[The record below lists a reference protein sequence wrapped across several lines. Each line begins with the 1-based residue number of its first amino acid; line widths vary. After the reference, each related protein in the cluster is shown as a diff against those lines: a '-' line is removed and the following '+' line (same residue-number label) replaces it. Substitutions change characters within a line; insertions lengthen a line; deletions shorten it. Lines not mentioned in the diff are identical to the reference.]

1 MAKGQEGD
9 SVPFPL
15 DRPRVPVLPRLM
27 STPPLTGL
35 RVVDLSRLVAG
46 NIVTHKLADF
56 GADVIKVEKPG
67 RGDDLRH
74 WRVEGVETFWKAYCR
89 NKRSLAL
96 DMRAPEGM
104 EVLKKLID
112 SADVLVENF
121 RPGTLE
127 KMGLAPET
135 LHDTNPGLIVTRISG
150 WGQDGAYRDRP
161 GFGSLV
167 EALSGFAA
175 MNGFEDRPPVLPP
188 MALADMI
195 AGESGASAVLMALRA
210 RDRDGKGQVIDL
222 SLFEP
227 IFATLGPQIAN
238 WRLTG
243 RVQKR
248 LGSMVEV
255 AAPRNIYETKDGG
268 FIALSAST
276 QPTAERVF
284 QVIGRPE
291 LIDDPRFRT
300 NSDRV
305 RNIEACDKV
314 VADFVATRN
323 RDEALAIFTEA
334 GVTAGMVADA
344 SDLDGHPYIESRA
357 LVVEMPDD
365 DVGEIPMHGVSPRLS
380 ETPGEIRHVGPRLG
394 EHSEAVLSELGYS
407 EDEIA
412 ALRRGAVV
420 EGA

>member
-1 MAKGQEGD
+1 
-9 SVPFPL
+9 
-15 DRPRVPVLPRLM
+15 M

-89 NKRSLAL
+89 NKRSIAL
-96 DMRAPEGM
+96 DIRSPAGM
-104 EVLKKLID
+104 EVLRRLID

-127 KMGLAPET
+127 DMGLGPKT
-135 LHDTNPGLIVTRISG
+135 LHATNPGLIVLRISG

-167 EALSGFAA
+167 EAMSGFAA
-175 MNGFEDRPPVLPP
+175 MNGFADRPPVLPP
-188 MALADMI
+188 IALADMI
-195 AGESGASAVLMALRA
+195 AGESGATAVLLALRA
-210 RDRDGKGQVIDL
+210 RDRDGGGQVLDV
-222 SLFEP
+222 SLVEP
-227 IFATLGPQIAN
+227 IFAALGPQIAN
-238 WRLTG
+238 YRLTG

-255 AAPRNIYETKDGG
+255 AAPRNIYETRDGG
-268 FIALSAST
+268 YIALSAST
-276 QPTAERVF
+276 QATAERVF
-284 QVIGRPE
+284 RVIGRPE
-291 LIDDPRFRT
+291 LIDDPRFKT

-314 VADFVATRN
+314 VADFMATRD
-323 RDEALAIFTEA
+323 RDDALRMLTDA
-334 GVTAGMVADA
+334 GVTAGLVADA
-344 SDLDGHPYIESRA
+344 SDLDGHPYIESRG
-357 LVVEMPDD
+357 LVVEADD
-365 DVGEIPMHGVSPRLS
+365 DDMGRFPMHGVSPRLS
-380 ETPGEIRHVGPRLG
+380 STPGEIRHVGPKLG
-394 EHSEAVLSELGYS
+394 EHSTAVLEDLDYGSE
-407 EDEIA
+407 EIA
-412 ALRRGAVV
+412 ALIDKGVV
-420 EGA
+420 ETSDQKTQ

>member
-15 DRPRVPVLPRLM
+15 DRPCVPVLPRLM

-96 DMRAPEGM
+96 DMRAPEGL

-175 MNGFEDRPPVLPP
+175 MNGFSDRPPVLPP

-195 AGESGASAVLMALRA
+195 AGESGASAVLLALRA

-255 AAPRNIYETKDGG
+255 AAPRNVYETKDGG

-276 QPTAERVF
+276 QATAERVF
-284 QVIGRPE
+284 RVIGRPE

-314 VADFVATRN
+314 VADFVATRT
-323 RDEALAIFTEA
+323 REEALDLFTKA

-357 LVVEMPDD
+357 LVVEMPDED
-365 DVGEIPMHGVSPRLS
+365 MGTVPMHAVSPRLS
-380 ETPGEIRHVGPRLG
+380 ETPGEIRHLGPRLG
-394 EHSEAVLSELGYS
+394 AHSGAVLRDLGYTA
-407 EDEIA
+407 EQIA
-412 ALRRGAVV
+412 ELRQASVI

>member
-1 MAKGQEGD
+1 MTSA
-9 SVPFPL
+9 
-15 DRPRVPVLPRLM
+15 
-27 STPPLTGL
+27 PPLSGL

-46 NIVTHKLADF
+46 NIITHKLADF

-74 WRVEGVETFWKAYCR
+74 WRVEGIETFWKAYCR
-89 NKRSLAL
+89 NKRSVAL
-96 DMRAPEGM
+96 DLRHDAGKATLE
-104 EVLKKLID
+104 KLIKT
-112 SADVLVENF
+112 ADVLVENF

-127 KMGLAPET
+127 KMGFAPDK
-135 LHDTNPGLIVTRISG
+135 LHETNPGLIVVRVSG

-167 EALSGFAA
+167 EAMSGFAA

-188 MALADMI
+188 IALADMI
-195 AGESGASAVLMALRA
+195 AGESGATAVLLALRA
-210 RDRDGKGQVIDL
+210 RDRDGKGQVIDV

-227 IFATLGPQIAN
+227 IFAALGPQIAN
-238 WRLTG
+238 RRLTG

-255 AAPRNIYETKDGG
+255 AAPRNIYQTKDGG

-276 QPTAERVF
+276 QATAERVF

-305 RNIEACDKV
+305 RNIEACDQV
-314 VADFVATRN
+314 VADFMETMDRN
-323 RDEALAIFTEA
+323 EALALMTDA
-334 GVTAGMVADA
+334 GVTAGIVADA
-344 SDLDGHPYIESRA
+344 ADLDGHAYIESRN
-357 LVVEMPDD
+357 LVVELPDTD
-365 DVGEIPMHGVSPRLS
+365 MGVFPMHGVSPRLS
-380 ETPGEIRHVGPRLG
+380 KTPGAIQHVGPQLG
-394 EHSEAVLSELGYS
+394 EHSEEVLKELGYS
-407 EDEIA
+407 QEDIA
-412 ALRRGAVV
+412 LLLDAAVLQSN
-420 EGA
+420 AKAPAP

>member
-1 MAKGQEGD
+1 
-9 SVPFPL
+9 
-15 DRPRVPVLPRLM
+15 M

-56 GADVIKVEKPG
+56 GADVVKVEKPG

-74 WRVEGVETFWKAYCR
+74 WKVEGVETFWRAYCR

-96 DMRAPEGM
+96 DMRHADGLT
-104 EVLKKLID
+104 VLKKLLET
-112 SADVLVENF
+112 ADVLVENF

-135 LHDTNPGLIVTRISG
+135 LHKTNPGLIITRITG

-161 GFGSLV
+161 GFGTLV

-175 MNGFEDRPPVLPP
+175 MNGFSDRPPILPP
-188 MALADMI
+188 IALADMI

-210 RDRDGKGQVIDL
+210 RDRDGIGQVIDV

-227 IFATLGPQIAN
+227 IFASLGPQIAN

-255 AAPRNIYETKDGG
+255 AAPRNIYQTRDDG

-276 QPTAERVF
+276 QATAERVF
-284 QVIGRPE
+284 RVIGRPE

-300 NSDRV
+300 N
-305 RNIEACDKV
+305 
-314 VADFVATRN
+314 
-323 RDEALAIFTEA
+323 
-334 GVTAGMVADA
+334 
-344 SDLDGHPYIESRA
+344 
-357 LVVEMPDD
+357 
-365 DVGEIPMHGVSPRLS
+365 
-380 ETPGEIRHVGPRLG
+380 
-394 EHSEAVLSELGYS
+394 
-407 EDEIA
+407 
-412 ALRRGAVV
+412 
-420 EGA
+420 

>member
-1 MAKGQEGD
+1 MSEQ
-9 SVPFPL
+9 PL
-15 DRPRVPVLPRLM
+15 SD
-27 STPPLTGL
+27 L
-35 RVVDLSRLVAG
+35 RIVDMSRLVAG

-96 DMRAPEGM
+96 DMRRPEGM
-104 EVLKKLID
+104 EVLRKLID

-127 KMGLAPET
+127 KMGLAPEI
-135 LHDTNPGLIVTRISG
+135 LHETNPGLIVMRISG

-175 MNGFEDRPPVLPP
+175 MNGFSDRPPVLPP

-195 AGESGASAVLMALRA
+195 AGDNGATAVLVALRA

-268 FIALSAST
+268 FVALSAST
-276 QPTAERVF
+276 QATAERVF
-284 QVIGRPE
+284 RVIGRPE
-291 LIDDPRFRT
+291 LIDDPRFKT

-305 RNIEACDKV
+305 KNIEECDRV
-314 VADFVATRN
+314 VADFVAAHDRETV
-323 RDEALAIFTEA
+323 LKVFTDA

-344 SDLDGHPYIESRA
+344 SDLDGHPYVESRD
-357 LVVEMPDD
+357 LVVEFPDAD
-365 DVGEIPMHGVSPRLS
+365 MGSIPMHGVSPRLS
-380 ETPGEIRHVGPRLG
+380 ETPGEIRHIGPKLG
-394 EHSEAVLSELGYS
+394 EHSEAVLGELGYGA
-407 EDEIA
+407 DEVAGLLGAAVIA
-412 ALRRGAVV
+412 KA
-420 EGA
+420 

>member
-1 MAKGQEGD
+1 MASD
-9 SVPFPL
+9 
-15 DRPRVPVLPRLM
+15 
-27 STPPLTGL
+27 PPLTGL

-89 NKRSLAL
+89 NKRSIAL
-96 DMRAPEGM
+96 DVRNNEGK
-104 EVLKKLID
+104 EVLHKLIN

-127 KMGLAPET
+127 KMGFAPGN
-135 LHDTNPGLIVTRISG
+135 LHKTNPGLIVVRISG

-167 EALSGFAA
+167 EAMSGFAA
-175 MNGFEDRPPVLPP
+175 MNGFSDRPPVLPP
-188 MALADMI
+188 IALADMI
-195 AGESGASAVLMALRA
+195 AGESGATAVLLALRA
-210 RDRDGKGQVIDL
+210 RDRNGKGQVVDV

-227 IFATLGPQIAN
+227 IFAALGPQVAN

-255 AAPRNIYETKDGG
+255 AAPRNIYGTRDGG
-268 FIALSAST
+268 YIALSAST
-276 QPTAERVF
+276 QATAERVF
-284 QVIGRPE
+284 KVIGRPE
-291 LIDDPRFRT
+291 LINDPRFRT

-305 RNIEACDKV
+305 ANIDACDQI
-314 VADFVATRN
+314 VADFMATLD
-323 RDEALAIFTEA
+323 RDEALTLMTDA
-334 GVTAGMVADA
+334 GVTAGIVASA
-344 SDLDGHPYIESRA
+344 ANLDGHPYIESRA
-357 LVVEMPDD
+357 LIIEHPDD
-365 DVGEIPMHGVSPRLS
+365 DMDVFPMHGISPRLS
-380 ETPGEIRHVGPRLG
+380 ETPGKIKHVGPRLG
-394 EHSEAVLSELGYS
+394 EHSGEVLSELGFS
-407 EDEIA
+407 DKEIA
-412 ALRRGAVV
+412 SLNDTAVV
-420 EGA
+420 ETNPKDKPR

>member
-1 MAKGQEGD
+1 MIFHG
-9 SVPFPL
+9 L
-15 DRPRVPVLPRLM
+15 DAPPPTILPPSM

-35 RVVDLSRLVAG
+35 RVIDLSRLVAG
-46 NIVTHKLADF
+46 NIVSHKLADF

-67 RGDDLRH
+67 RGDDLRN
-74 WRVEGVETFWKAYCR
+74 WKVEGVETFWKAYCR

-96 DMRAPEGM
+96 DMRHPDGLK
-104 EVLKKLID
+104 VLKKLLNT
-112 SADVLVENF
+112 ADVLIENF

-127 KMGLAPET
+127 NMGLAPET
-135 LHDTNPGLIVTRISG
+135 LHKTNPGLIVTRITG

-161 GFGSLV
+161 GFGTLV

-175 MNGFEDRPPVLPP
+175 MNGFSDRPPVLPP
-188 MALADMI
+188 IALADMI
-195 AGESGASAVLMALRA
+195 AGESGASGVLMALRA
-210 RDRDGKGQVIDL
+210 RDRDGIGQVIDV

-255 AAPRNIYETKDGG
+255 AAPRNIYQTKDGG

-276 QPTAERVF
+276 QATAERVF
-284 QVIGRPE
+284 RVIGRPE

-305 RNIEACDKV
+305 NNIEACDQV
-314 VADFVATRN
+314 VADFVATHN
-323 RDEALAIFTEA
+323 RDEVLDLFTNA

-344 SDLDGHPYIESRA
+344 ADLDAHPYMASRD
-357 LVVEMPDD
+357 LTVDWPDD
-365 DVGEIPMHGVSPRLS
+365 DMGHMPMHNVSPRLS
-380 ETPGEIRHVGPRLG
+380 ATPGEIRHIGPRLG
-394 EHSEAVLSELGYS
+394 EHSDEVLTELGY
-407 EDEIA
+407 DADQIA
-412 ALRRGAVV
+412 ALHDASVI
-420 EGA
+420 ESQP

>member
-1 MAKGQEGD
+1 
-9 SVPFPL
+9 
-15 DRPRVPVLPRLM
+15 M

-35 RVVDLSRLVAG
+35 RVIDLSRLVAG
-46 NIVTHKLADF
+46 NIVSHKLADF

-67 RGDDLRH
+67 RGDDLRN
-74 WRVEGVETFWKAYCR
+74 WKVEGVETFWKAYCR

-96 DMRAPEGM
+96 DMRHPDGLK
-104 EVLKKLID
+104 VLKKLLNT
-112 SADVLVENF
+112 ADVLIENF

-127 KMGLAPET
+127 NMGLAPET
-135 LHDTNPGLIVTRISG
+135 LHKTNPGLIVTRITG

-161 GFGSLV
+161 GFGTLV

-175 MNGFEDRPPVLPP
+175 MNGFSDRPPVLPP
-188 MALADMI
+188 IALADMI
-195 AGESGASAVLMALRA
+195 AGESGASGVLMALRA
-210 RDRDGKGQVIDL
+210 RDRDGIGQVIDV

-227 IFATLGPQIAN
+227 IFAALGPQIAN

-255 AAPRNIYETKDGG
+255 AAPRNIYQTKDGG

-276 QPTAERVF
+276 QATAERVF
-284 QVIGRPE
+284 RVIGRPE

-305 RNIEACDKV
+305 NNIEACDQV
-314 VADFVATRN
+314 VADFVATHN
-323 RDEALAIFTEA
+323 RDEVLDLFTDA

-344 SDLDGHPYIESRA
+344 ADLDAHPYMASRD
-357 LVVEMPDD
+357 LTVDWPDD
-365 DVGEIPMHGVSPRLS
+365 DMGHMPMHNVSPRLS
-380 ETPGEIRHVGPRLG
+380 ATPGEIRHIGPRLG
-394 EHSEAVLSELGYS
+394 EHSDEVLTELGY
-407 EDEIA
+407 DADQIA
-412 ALRRGAVV
+412 ALHDASVI
-420 EGA
+420 ESQP

>member
-1 MAKGQEGD
+1 MTK
-9 SVPFPL
+9 
-15 DRPRVPVLPRLM
+15 
-27 STPPLTGL
+27 PPLANL

-46 NIVTHKLADF
+46 NIVSHKLADF

-74 WRVEGVETFWKAYCR
+74 WRVAGVETFWKAYCR

-96 DMRAPEGM
+96 NIRAKAGLAI
-104 EVLKKLID
+104 LKRMID
-112 SADVLVENF
+112 GADVLIENF

-135 LHDTNPGLIVTRISG
+135 LHKTNKGLIIVRISG

-175 MNGFEDRPPVLPP
+175 MNGFADRPPVLPP
-188 MALADMI
+188 IALADMM
-195 AGESGASAVLMALRA
+195 AGESGATATLLALRA
-210 RDRDGKGQVIDL
+210 RDQDGLGQVIDL

-227 IFATLGPQIAN
+227 IFASLGPQIAN

-243 RVQKR
+243 KVQKR

-255 AAPRNIYETKDGG
+255 AAPRNIYQTSDGG

-276 QPTAERVF
+276 QTTAERVF
-284 QVIGRPE
+284 RAIGRPE
-291 LIDDPRFRT
+291 MIDDPRFRT

-305 RNIEACDKV
+305 QNIDACDQA
-314 VADFVATRN
+314 VADFMATQTR
-323 RDEALAIFTEA
+323 EAALAIMTEA
-334 GVTAGMVADA
+334 GVTAGLVANA
-344 SDLDGHPYIESRA
+344 ADLDRHEYIDSRN
-357 LVVEMPDD
+357 LVVELDDPDM
-365 DVGEIPMHGVSPRLS
+365 GLCPMHAVAPRLS
-380 ETPGEIRHVGPRLG
+380 RTPGAIQHVGPALG
-394 EHSEAVLSELGYS
+394 EHTGAILRELALG
-407 EDEIA
+407 EDTIQNLA
-412 ALRRGAVV
+412 KDGTIQGQL
-420 EGA
+420 

>member
-1 MAKGQEGD
+1 
-9 SVPFPL
+9 
-15 DRPRVPVLPRLM
+15 M

-35 RVVDLSRLVAG
+35 RVIDLSRLVAG
-46 NIVTHKLADF
+46 NIVSHKLADF

-67 RGDDLRH
+67 RGDDLRN
-74 WRVEGVETFWKAYCR
+74 WKVEGVETFWKAYCR

-96 DMRAPEGM
+96 DMRHPDGLK
-104 EVLKKLID
+104 VLKKLLNT
-112 SADVLVENF
+112 ADVLIENF

-127 KMGLAPET
+127 NMGLAPET
-135 LHDTNPGLIVTRISG
+135 LHKTNPGLIVTRITG

-161 GFGSLV
+161 GFGTLV

-175 MNGFEDRPPVLPP
+175 MNGFSDRPPVLPP
-188 MALADMI
+188 IALADMI
-195 AGESGASAVLMALRA
+195 AGESGASGVLMALRA
-210 RDRDGKGQVIDL
+210 RDRDGIGQVIDV

-255 AAPRNIYETKDGG
+255 AAPRNIYQTKDGG

-276 QPTAERVF
+276 QATAERVF
-284 QVIGRPE
+284 RVIGRPE

-305 RNIEACDKV
+305 NNIEACDQV
-314 VADFVATRN
+314 VADFVATHN
-323 RDEALAIFTEA
+323 RDEVLDLFTDA

-344 SDLDGHPYIESRA
+344 ADLDAHPYMASRD
-357 LVVEMPDD
+357 LTVDWPDD
-365 DVGEIPMHGVSPRLS
+365 DMGHMPMHNVSPRLS
-380 ETPGEIRHVGPRLG
+380 ATPGEIRHIGPRLG
-394 EHSEAVLSELGYS
+394 EHSDEVLTELGY
-407 EDEIA
+407 DADQIA
-412 ALRRGAVV
+412 ALHDASVI
-420 EGA
+420 ESQP